1 MAEVNKE
8 KQHISLNICNEKIDI
23 YVRAEDEAYY
33 RDAKDLVAA
42 TYGKYAEMFR
52 GRRSERFIAAT
63 AMLEIGVKYQMEHAS
78 KDTDT
83 YNKLLERLT
92 ADIDKALE

>member
-1 MAEVNKE
+1 
-8 KQHISLNICNEKIDI
+8 
-23 YVRAEDEAYY
+23 
-33 RDAKDLVAA
+33 
-42 TYGKYAEMFR
+42 
-52 GRRSERFIAAT
+52 
-63 AMLEIGVKYQMEHAS
+63 MLEIGVKYQMEHAS